1 MKMTRR
7 VRAILDWYEGDTP
20 GTKANLARLL
30 MHGRLAGTGRL
41 VVLPVDQGV
50 EHGPAR
56 AFAANPDAYDPHWHF
71 RLAVDAGVS
80 AYASVLGMLE
90 QGADTFAGQVP
101 LILKVNSANS
111 LQQAKAVADQAVH
124 GSVDDAL
131 RLGCSAIGFTIYP
144 GSDAQFAMMEELR
157 ALTAEAKAR
166 GLAVV
171 VWSYPR
177 GGGLSKAGETAI
189 DVVTYGAHLAA
200 ALGAHIVK
208 VKPPTEHVEQLE
220 ARKAYQAIDIATLA
234 ARVAHVKQATFAGK
248 RLVLFSGGEAKD
260 ETTLLAEI
268 RAIAAG
274 GADGSIMGRN
284 VFQRP
289 RGQALGI
296 LDAAMKI
303 YAGKA

>member
-7 VRAILDWYEGDTP
+7 VRAILDWYEADTP

-71 RLAVDAGVS
+71 RLAVDSGVS

-90 QGADTFAGQVP
+90 QGADSFAGQVP

-111 LQQAKAVADQAVH
+111 LQQAKAGADQAVH

-166 GLAVV
+166 GLVVV

-189 DVVTYGAHLAA
+189 DVVAYGAHLAA
-200 ALGAHIVK
+200 SLGAHIVK
-208 VKPPTEHVEQLE
+208 VKPPTEHVEQPE
-220 ARKAYQAIDIATLA
+220 ARKAYQAIDVATLG
-234 ARVAHVKQATFAGK
+234 ARVAHIKQATFAGK

-260 ETTLLAEI
+260 EAALLAEI
-268 RAIAAG
+268 RAIADG

-289 RGQALGI
+289 RDRALGI